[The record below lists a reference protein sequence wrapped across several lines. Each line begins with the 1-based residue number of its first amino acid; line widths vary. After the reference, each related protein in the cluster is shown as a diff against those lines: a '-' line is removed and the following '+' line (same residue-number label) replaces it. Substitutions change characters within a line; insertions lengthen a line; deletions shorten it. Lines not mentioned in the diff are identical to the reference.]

1 MKTLKELSKYTLARY
16 QMGAADDLRFKGV
29 DQGAKISHAIS
40 KGGDMRK
47 TDPDIEKRSR
57 KLDKRVVGIGRAA
70 NKLTQKTNEDIE
82 QIDEDKKFY
91 YQIGHDKAMAGH
103 ERGETS
109 DNYGPMATHY
119 NAGYDA
125 GMKKRKSTKPNVV
138 GKDSYGR
145 DIVKVEGHK
154 TKKKYLK
161 DLRMTMNQATLGDMS
176 TALQKGGFQ
185 GKGQY
190 EEVELTEG
198 LPKFGEAKRG
208 YSFIATKT
216 HDDKNHT
223 KHDVHM
229 VYSMLGYGHSKEDR
243 EKATRR
249 ERIGHIVKDKKTGQH
264 IATATH
270 TDLSGKRLN
279 NKMKPVDRHHD
290 ARAALQQS
298 YVRGTFEPAKPM
310 TLAKDHPLYHKVKPE
325 FREEVEQID
334 EDGHTD
340 VASAMR
346 KCKTIM
352 EDAGD
357 IQTKLAMMG
366 SVESLPSWWTNKLAV
381 AAAYMDSMRDYLLY
395 PTNEEVDQID
405 ELNVRTL
412 RSYRDKAM
420 DDYEDKIDPRK
431 GRKLTS
437 PEAKKRMQGIQRADD
452 KIQTKKILQ
461 RQKMGV
467 SEGQVKQ
474 DMIKKGYAR
483 GNRDVDPRMMIP
495 KAKPK
500 DKQMKLPLK
509 EKHMTDG
516 QMEKREKIVM
526 AMKPKMKGFK
536 DRYGDDAKNVMYATA
551 TKMAMKK
558 EDTNLFEKVKK
569 RKVNQKKLAGNDKF
583 EADPTLT
590 SQIMRPDNPS
600 NDNDNK
606 I

>member
-161 DLRMTMNQATLGDMS
+161 DLKMTMNQATLGDMS

-190 EEVELTEG
+190 
-198 LPKFGEAKRG
+198 
-208 YSFIATKT
+208 
-216 HDDKNHT
+216 
-223 KHDVHM
+223 
-229 VYSMLGYGHSKEDR
+229 
-243 EKATRR
+243 
-249 ERIGHIVKDKKTGQH
+249 
-264 IATATH
+264 
-270 TDLSGKRLN
+270 
-279 NKMKPVDRHHD
+279 
-290 ARAALQQS
+290 
-298 YVRGTFEPAKPM
+298 
-310 TLAKDHPLYHKVKPE
+310 
-325 FREEVEQID
+325 EEVEQID

-437 PEAKKRMQGIQRADD
+437 PEAKKRMPGIQRADD

-467 SEGQVKQ
+467 SEGHVKQ

-495 KAKPK
+495 KTKSK

-516 QMEKREKIVM
+516 QMKKREKIVM

>member
-16 QMGAADDLRFKGV
+16 QMGAADNLRDKGV
-29 DQGAKISHAIS
+29 DHGAKIVQSVV
-40 KGGDMRK
+40 KGGDAK
-47 TDPDIEKRSR
+47 KNDPDREKRSQKMR
-57 KLDKRVVGIGRAA
+57 KRVVGIGRAA

-82 QIDEDKKFY
+82 YIDEDEKKY
-91 YQIGHDKAMAGH
+91 HYDLGHKTAMSGDK
-103 ERGETS
+103 RGETS
-109 DNYGPMATHY
+109 DNFGPYASHY

-125 GMKKRKSTKPNVV
+125 GMKKRKSTKPKVV

-161 DLRMTMNQATLGDMS
+161 DLKMTMNQATLGDMS

-190 EEVELTEG
+190 EETEI
-198 LPKFGEAKRG
+198 L
-208 YSFIATKT
+208 
-216 HDDKNHT
+216 
-223 KHDVHM
+223 
-229 VYSMLGYGHSKEDR
+229 
-243 EKATRR
+243 
-249 ERIGHIVKDKKTGQH
+249 
-264 IATATH
+264 
-270 TDLSGKRLN
+270 
-279 NKMKPVDRHHD
+279 
-290 ARAALQQS
+290 
-298 YVRGTFEPAKPM
+298 
-310 TLAKDHPLYHKVKPE
+310 
-325 FREEVEQID
+325 

-340 VASAMR
+340 VASAM
-346 KCKTIM
+346 
-352 EDAGD
+352 
-357 IQTKLAMMG
+357 
-366 SVESLPSWWTNKLAV
+366 
-381 AAAYMDSMRDYLLY
+381 
-395 PTNEEVDQID
+395 
-405 ELNVRTL
+405 
-412 RSYRDKAM
+412 
-420 DDYEDKIDPRK
+420 
-431 GRKLTS
+431 S

-452 KIQTKKILQ
+452 KILTKKILQ

-467 SEGQVKQ
+467 SEGRVKQ

-495 KAKPK
+495 KTKPK

-516 QMEKREKIVM
+516 EMEKREKIVM